1 MGQGII
7 VLMSGSGGDGAM
19 SILYD
24 NSYNKFKYILGIFY
38 ILLGNTSLAHNKRII
53 C

>member
-24 NSYNKFKYILGIFY
+24 NSYNKFKYMFGNFLHTSRKY
-38 ILLGNTSLAHNKRII
+38 IIGA
-53 C
+53 